1 MKKVFLF
8 TVALIVFS
16 CGGKEEIPKDILSEA
31 QMVDLLIDIR
41 VAEGKV
47 SNLTLSNDSSTI
59 LFKVLEDEIFADHQ
73 LDSSVYMASY
83 NYYLLN
89 PEKFLRIT
97 DVVIDSLKVRQQIQT
112 TGRRPTN

>member
-8 TVALIVFS
+8 TVTLIVFS

-31 QMVDLLIDIR
+31 QMVDFLIDIR
-41 VAEGKV
+41 LAEGKV

-59 LFKVLEDEIFADHQ
+59 LFKVLEDQIFADHQ
-73 LDSSVYMASY
+73 LDSSVYMTSY